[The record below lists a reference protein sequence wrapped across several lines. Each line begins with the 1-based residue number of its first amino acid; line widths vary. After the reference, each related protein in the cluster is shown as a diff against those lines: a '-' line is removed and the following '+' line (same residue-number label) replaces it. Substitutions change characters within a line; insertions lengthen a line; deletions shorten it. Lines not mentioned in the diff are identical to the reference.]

1 MNKLAEIL
9 DATELIFKKAGF
21 QVSERCTS
29 RSSCF
34 DFVTKKGEELVFVK
48 VHHDVGNVSTKDA
61 SEVQAISE
69 CFTATPLFIS
79 GKTRKKPLEDD
90 TVYSRC
96 NICTITLK
104 TLEDIICHKKQ
115 PLIEAGP
122 GGYYVSLNG
131 NAIRKKRL
139 ELGLSVGKLAEM
151 MGVSRRTLYG
161 YEKDMA
167 NASVSAAYGLEWILG
182 IPVAQ
187 SINVFDSTSQKTGF
201 FATARR
207 IIIKHHFLQMVLK
220 KFAQFNF
227 DVAPTKRAPFDF
239 IARDPRNSLNVVGGV
254 PHKGEQNIDQRAEEI
269 VSISK
274 IINAQPIFVTD
285 GKQIPENG
293 IRTIHS
299 EDLEEIEHPEDFIAQ
314 F

>member
-1 MNKLAEIL
+1 MNKLAEVL
-9 DATELIFKKAGF
+9 HDTELIFRKAGF

-29 RSSCF
+29 RPSCF
-34 DFVTKKGEELVFVK
+34 DLVTKKGKKLVFVK
-48 VHHDVGNVSTKDA
+48 VHDDVGNVSTKDA

-79 GKTRKKPLEDD
+79 DKTRKKPLEDD

-96 NICTITLK
+96 NICTVTLK
-104 TLEDIICHKKQ
+104 TLEDIISHRKQ

-122 GGYYVSLNG
+122 GGYYVRLNG
-131 NAIRKKRL
+131 EAIRKKRL

-167 NASVSAAYGLEWILG
+167 KASVSAAYCLEWILG
-182 IPVAQ
+182 IPAAR
-187 SINVFDSTSQKTGF
+187 SINVFESPSQGTGF

-207 IIIKHHFLQMVLK
+207 IITKHYFLQMVLK

-239 IARDPRNSLNVVGGV
+239 IARDSRNSLNVVGGV
-254 PHKGEQNIDQRAEEI
+254 PHKGEQNVDQRTEEI
-269 VSISK
+269 VSIGK

-285 GKQIPENG
+285 GRQVPENG
-293 IRTIHS
+293 IRMIRS
-299 EDLEEIEHPEDFIAQ
+299 EDLEEIEHPEEFIAQ